1 MASNNY
7 DSIIFNGDRL
17 QTAHTIPK
25 YAGHVKINHF
35 SIISPNNFPGGIV
48 DLTKMFTRC
57 EITENIFSPYVSGY
71 IDIGDATGLFERIPI
86 IGEEVL
92 HISFQ
97 SVGAD
102 IPEDKIDRYFRV
114 VKVTNFNIDP
124 KNDRLVTYTLNF
136 TSIEY
141 VINLATKVQKCYAGM
156 KISDMVEN
164 IYEDYINPHT
174 SGAATANLEIPERVL
189 DVETTKSEHNFTIPN
204 LTPFQA
210 MLFLASRAEAAGSGT
225 AAQGYDAGQV
235 DPGLFQAAGL
245 TEEGKDTK
253 GAFYCFYDTIRGG
266 FKFKSLETLMQG
278 NEKIQYVS
286 APVGLSYKNAY
297 DEVAIESHKIL
308 DYQRVSSISVDT
320 NLKNGMYGNRL
331 ITHNIIRMRHD
342 YHDLYYKK
350 GYLDAGNI
358 RTDAET
364 GALIQVLP
372 PTTANDFGN
381 TVENNSKHQHQTYVI
396 DDDTF
401 HLSDAPVISR
411 GSDVIGK
418 PQANVSLKSTNE
430 GCYVRFTDINSEGA
444 PQDSR
449 LRETHIENWYA
460 KRKMQDQ
467 LLNNFIYQITVPGNT
482 HREVGDVINLQLP
495 TKLGELTSNIT
506 IRQSTLA
513 SGKFVVTRLSH
524 VFQKTQSRIEHS
536 LSLHVM
542 KDGLSRKLPGTDYV
556 PSNFGTWEG
565 KDTDEALA
573 VSGRMKGQSGR

>member
-1 MASNNY
+1 MASTNY
-7 DSIIFNGDRL
+7 DSIILNGDRL
-17 QTAHTIPK
+17 QTAHTVPK

-48 DLTKMFTRC
+48 DLTHMFTRC

-71 IDIGDATGLFERIPI
+71 IDIGDAIGLFERIPI

-124 KNDRLVTYTLNF
+124 KNDRLVSYTLNF

-141 VINLATKVQKCYAGM
+141 VIDLATKVQKCYAGM

-174 SGAATANLEIPERVL
+174 SGAGVPMEIPERLL
-189 DVETTKSEHNFTIPN
+189 DVETTKAEHNFTIPN
-204 LTPFQA
+204 ITPFQA
-210 MLFLASRAEAAGSGT
+210 MLFLASRAEASGSTPEAFANGGPPT
-225 AAQGYDAGQV
+225 QQGI
-235 DPGLFQAAGL
+235 
-245 TEEGKDTK
+245 KSN
-253 GAFYCFYDTIRGG
+253 GAFYCFYDTVRGG
-266 FKFKSLETLMQG
+266 FKFKSLESLMQG
-278 NEKIQYVS
+278 NEKIRYVS
-286 APVGLSYKNAY
+286 GPAGLSYKNVY

-308 DYQRVSSISVDT
+308 EYHRISPIAVDK

-350 GYLDAGNI
+350 GYSDAGNI
-358 RTDAET
+358 RTDTET

-381 TVENNSKHQHQTYVI
+381 AVENNSKHQHQTYVI

-460 KRKMQDQ
+460 KRKMQNQ
-467 LLNNFIYQITVPGNT
+467 LLNNFIYHITVPGNT

-495 TKLGELTSNIT
+495 TKLGERTGDIT
-506 IRQSTLA
+506 MRQSTLV

-524 VFQKTQSRIEHS
+524 IFQKTQSRIEHS

-573 VSGRMKGQSGR
+573 VSGRKPGQSGR